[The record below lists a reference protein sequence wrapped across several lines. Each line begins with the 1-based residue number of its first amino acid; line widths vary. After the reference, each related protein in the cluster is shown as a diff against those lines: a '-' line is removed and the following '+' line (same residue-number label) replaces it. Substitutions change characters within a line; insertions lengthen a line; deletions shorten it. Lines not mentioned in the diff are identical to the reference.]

1 MQLSFNAKQKLKL
14 SVTRNK
20 EYLSKYLL
28 EEERVVGAMLDS
40 KKLEPEGEGKYKY
53 TVTSFKVFQL
63 DINPVVS
70 IAVENKDGILRMSA
84 LESKLDGLGIIDDFN
99 LILKANLEATD
110 LGLEGEAL
118 LGVSVSQPPL
128 LRLVPKKILESTGHS
143 VLNGI
148 LLGIKSRVQQQLVK
162 DFLDW
167 CELNKIWFFKKLFL
181 WRLVIPFLLINERC
195 SLVP

>member
-1 MQLSFNAKQKLKL
+1 MLLTFDAKQKLKL
-14 SVTRNK
+14 SVSRNK
-20 EYLSKYLL
+20 EYLSRYLL

-40 KKLEPEGEGKYKY
+40 KKLVPEGEGKYQY

-84 LESKLDGLGIIDDFN
+84 LDSTLDGLGMIDDFN
-99 LILKANLEATD
+99 LILQANLEATD
-110 LGLEGEAL
+110 IGLEGEAL
-118 LGVSVSQPPL
+118 LGVSVSQPSL
-128 LRLVPKKILESTGHS
+128 LKLVPKKILESTGHS

-148 LLGIKSRVQQQLVK
+148 LLGIKSRVQKQLVN

-167 CELNKIWFFKKLFL
+167 CDLNKI
-181 WRLVIPFLLINERC
+181 
-195 SLVP
+195 

>member
-1 MQLSFNAKQKLKL
+1 MLLTFNAKQKLKL

-20 EYLSKYLL
+20 EYLSTYLL

-40 KKLEPEGEGKYKY
+40 NKLVPEGEGRYKY

-63 DINPVVS
+63 DINPVVL
-70 IAVENKDGILRMSA
+70 IAVDNKDGILRMSA
-84 LESKLDGLGIIDDFN
+84 LDSTLDGLGIVDDFS

-128 LRLVPKKILESTGHS
+128 LKLVPKKILESTGHS

-148 LLGIKSRVQQQLVK
+148 LLGIKSRVQKQLVK
-162 DFLDW
+162 DFLNW
-167 CELNKIWFFKKLFL
+167 CELKKI
-181 WRLVIPFLLINERC
+181 
-195 SLVP
+195 

>member
-1 MQLSFNAKQKLKL
+1 MLLAFDAKQKLKL

-40 KKLEPEGEGKYKY
+40 RKLVPEGEGKYKY

-70 IAVENKDGILRMSA
+70 IGVENKDGVLTMSA
-84 LESKLDGLGIIDDFN
+84 LDSKLDGLGMIDDFK
-99 LILKANLEATD
+99 LILKANLQATD
-110 LGLEGEAL
+110 IGLEGEAL

-128 LRLVPKKILESTGHS
+128 LKLVPKKILESTGHS

-148 LLGIKSRVQQQLVK
+148 LLGIKARVQQQLVK

-167 CELNKIWFFKKLFL
+167 CESKQI
-181 WRLVIPFLLINERC
+181 
-195 SLVP
+195 

>member
-1 MQLSFNAKQKLKL
+1 MLLSFDAKQKLRL

-40 KKLEPEGEGKYKY
+40 KKLLPEGEGRYKY

-70 IAVENKDGILRMSA
+70 IAVENKDGVLKMSA
-84 LESKLDGLGIIDDFN
+84 LDSKLDGLGIIDDFN
-99 LILKANLEATD
+99 LLLKANLEATST
-110 LGLEGEAL
+110 GLEGEAL

-128 LRLVPKKILESTGHS
+128 LKLIPKKILESTGHS

-148 LLGIKSRVQQQLVK
+148 LLGIKSRVQQQLVR
-162 DFLDW
+162 DFLNW
-167 CELNKIWFFKKLFL
+167 CESKQI
-181 WRLVIPFLLINERC
+181 
-195 SLVP
+195 

>member
-1 MQLSFNAKQKLKL
+1 MLLAFDAKQKLNL

-20 EYLSKYLL
+20 EYLSNYLL

-40 KKLEPEGEGKYKY
+40 RKLVPEGEGKYKY

-70 IAVENKDGILRMSA
+70 IGVEHKDGVLTMSA
-84 LESKLDGLGIIDDFN
+84 LDSKLDGLGMIDDFK
-99 LILKANLEATD
+99 LILKANLQATD
-110 LGLEGEAL
+110 IGLEGEAL

-128 LRLVPKKILESTGHS
+128 LKLVPKKILESTGHS

-148 LLGIKSRVQQQLVK
+148 LLGIKARVQQQLVK

-167 CELNKIWFFKKLFL
+167 CESKQI
-181 WRLVIPFLLINERC
+181 
-195 SLVP
+195 

>member
-1 MQLSFNAKQKLKL
+1 MLISFDAKQKLKL

-20 EYLSKYLL
+20 EYLSNYLL

-40 KKLEPEGEGKYKY
+40 RKLVPEGEGKYKY

-63 DINPVVS
+63 DINPVVL
-70 IAVENKDGILRMSA
+70 IGVENKDGVLTMSA
-84 LESKLDGLGIIDDFN
+84 LDSTLDGLGMIDDFK
-99 LILKANLEATD
+99 LILKANLQASD
-110 LGLEGEAL
+110 IGLEGEAL

-128 LRLVPKKILESTGHS
+128 LRLVPKTILESTGHS

-148 LLGIKSRVQQQLVK
+148 LLGIKARVQKQLVQ

-167 CELNKIWFFKKLFL
+167 CESNQI
-181 WRLVIPFLLINERC
+181 
-195 SLVP
+195 

>member
-1 MQLSFNAKQKLKL
+1 MLLAFDAKQKLKL

-20 EYLSKYLL
+20 EYLSNYLL

-40 KKLEPEGEGKYKY
+40 KKLLPEGQGKYKY

-70 IAVENKDGILRMSA
+70 IAVENKDGVLKMSA
-84 LESKLDGLGIIDDFN
+84 LDSKLDGLGIIDDFN
-99 LILKANLEATD
+99 LVLKANLEATEN
-110 LGLEGEAL
+110 GLEGEAL

-128 LRLVPKKILESTGHS
+128 LKLVPKKILESTGQS

-148 LLGIKSRVQQQLVK
+148 LLGIKARVQQQLVK

-167 CELNKIWFFKKLFL
+167 CESNQF
-181 WRLVIPFLLINERC
+181 
-195 SLVP
+195 

>member
-1 MQLSFNAKQKLKL
+1 MLLSFNAKQKLKL

-28 EEERVVGAMLDS
+28 EEERVVGAMLDP
-40 KKLEPEGEGKYKY
+40 KKLVSQGRSKYKY

-70 IAVENKDGILRMSA
+70 IAVVNKDGILKMSA
-84 LESKLDGLGIIDDFN
+84 LESKLDGLGIVDDFN

-110 LGLEGEAL
+110 IGLEGEAL

-128 LRLVPKKILESTGHS
+128 LKLVPKKILESTGHS

-148 LLGIKSRVQQQLVK
+148 LLGIKSRVQKQLVK

-167 CELNKIWFFKKLFL
+167 CELKKI
-181 WRLVIPFLLINERC
+181 
-195 SLVP
+195 

>member
-1 MQLSFNAKQKLKL
+1 MLLAFDAKQKLKL
-14 SVTRNK
+14 SVKRNK
-20 EYLSKYLL
+20 KYLSKYLL

-40 KKLEPEGEGKYKY
+40 KKLVSEGEGKYKY

-70 IAVENKDGILRMSA
+70 IAVENTNGILKMSA
-84 LESKLDGLGIIDDFN
+84 LDSKLDGLGMIDDFN
-99 LILKANLEATD
+99 LILKANLEATET
-110 LGLEGEAL
+110 GLEGEAL

-128 LRLVPKKILESTGHS
+128 LKLVPKKILESTGHS

-162 DFLDW
+162 DFLEW
-167 CELNKIWFFKKLFL
+167 CELNQI
-181 WRLVIPFLLINERC
+181 
-195 SLVP
+195 

>member
-1 MQLSFNAKQKLKL
+1 MLLAFDAKQKLKL

-28 EEERVVGAMLDS
+28 EEERVVGAMLDPN
-40 KKLEPEGEGKYKY
+40 KLESEGEGMYKY

-63 DINPVVS
+63 DVKPVVS
-70 IAVENKDGILRMSA
+70 IAVENNEGVLTMSA
-84 LESKLDGLGIIDDFN
+84 LDSKLDGLGIVEDFN

-110 LGLEGEAL
+110 FGLEGEAL

-128 LRLVPKKILESTGHS
+128 LKLLPKKILESTGHS

-148 LLGIKSRVQQQLVK
+148 LLGIKSRVQQQLIK
-162 DFLDW
+162 DFVDW
-167 CELNKIWFFKKLFL
+167 CELNQI
-181 WRLVIPFLLINERC
+181 
-195 SLVP
+195 

>member
-1 MQLSFNAKQKLKL
+1 MLLSFDAKQKLKL

-40 KKLEPEGEGKYKY
+40 EKLVPEGEGKYKY

-84 LESKLDGLGIIDDFN
+84 LDSKLDGLGMIDDFN
-99 LILKANLEATD
+99 LILKANLEATS

-128 LRLVPKKILESTGHS
+128 LKLVPKKILESTGHS

-148 LLGIKSRVQQQLVK
+148 LLGIKARVQQQLVN

-167 CELNKIWFFKKLFL
+167 CKLKKL
-181 WRLVIPFLLINERC
+181 
-195 SLVP
+195 

>member
-1 MQLSFNAKQKLKL
+1 MLLSFDAKQKLKL

-40 KKLEPEGEGKYKY
+40 KKLVPEDKGRYKY

-70 IAVENKDGILRMSA
+70 IAVENQD
-84 LESKLDGLGIIDDFN
+84 
-99 LILKANLEATD
+99 
-110 LGLEGEAL
+110 
-118 LGVSVSQPPL
+118 
-128 LRLVPKKILESTGHS
+128 
-143 VLNGI
+143 GI
-148 LLGIKSRVQQQLVK
+148 LLGIKSRVQKQLVK

-167 CELNKIWFFKKLFL
+167 CELNKI
-181 WRLVIPFLLINERC
+181 
-195 SLVP
+195 

>member
-1 MQLSFNAKQKLKL
+1 MLLSFDAKQKLKL

-40 KKLEPEGEGKYKY
+40 KKLVPEGEGRYKY

-70 IAVENKDGILRMSA
+70 IGVENKDGILRMSA
-84 LESKLDGLGIIDDFN
+84 LESKLDGLGMVDDFN

-110 LGLEGEAL
+110 IGLEGEAL

-128 LRLVPKKILESTGHS
+128 LKLVPKRILESTGHS
-143 VLNGI
+143 VLNVI
-148 LLGIKSRVQQQLVK
+148 LLGIKSRVHQQLVK
-162 DFLDW
+162 DFLNLF
-167 CELNKIWFFKKLFL
+167 ELNKI
-181 WRLVIPFLLINERC
+181 
-195 SLVP
+195 

>member
-1 MQLSFNAKQKLKL
+1 MLLAFNAKQKLKL

-20 EYLSKYLL
+20 EYLSNYLL

-40 KKLEPEGEGKYKY
+40 RKLVPEGEGKYKY

-70 IAVENKDGILRMSA
+70 IGVENKEGVLTMRA
-84 LESKLDGLGIIDDFN
+84 LESTLDGLGMIDDFK
-99 LILKANLEATD
+99 LILKANLQATD
-110 LGLEGEAL
+110 IGLEGEAL

-128 LRLVPKKILESTGHS
+128 LKLVPKKILESTGHS

-148 LLGIKSRVQQQLVK
+148 LLGIKARVQQQLVK

-167 CELNKIWFFKKLFL
+167 CESKQI
-181 WRLVIPFLLINERC
+181 
-195 SLVP
+195 

>member
-1 MQLSFNAKQKLKL
+1 MLLSFNAKQKLKL
-14 SVTRNK
+14 SVKRNK
-20 EYLSKYLL
+20 EYLSNYLL
-28 EEERVVGAMLDS
+28 EEERVVGAMLDP
-40 KKLEPEGEGKYKY
+40 KKLVSEGLGRYKY

-70 IAVENKDGILRMSA
+70 IAVENKDGTLKMSA
-84 LESKLDGLGIIDDFN
+84 LDSKLDGLGMIDDFK

-110 LGLEGEAL
+110 IGLEGEAL

-128 LRLVPKKILESTGHS
+128 LKLIPKKILESTGHS

-167 CELNKIWFFKKLFL
+167 CKLKKI
-181 WRLVIPFLLINERC
+181 
-195 SLVP
+195 